1 MTPRKQETLIATPIA
16 ILWERILM
24 LPIVGGVDAGRA
36 QKIME
41 TVLARVHETD
51 AKVIVLD
58 ILGVPTVDSKVAA
71 LLVKIAQ
78 ACKLMG
84 AKTIV
89 SGMSPRIAQT
99 LVGLGIEM
107 EDVMTEAPLKD
118 AVRLAFDL
126 TGWEVVAKKKP
137 ATK

>member
-1 MTPRKQETLIATPIA
+1 
-16 ILWERILM
+16 M
-24 LPIVGGVDAGRA
+24 LPIVGSVDAGRA

-58 ILGVPTVDSKVAA
+58 ILGVPTVDNKVAA